1 MSTPADSDNPFAPPR
16 AALQTD
22 EALEGE
28 YVAGG
33 RRRPAGHGATWVSEG
48 WRLFMR
54 SPLSW
59 VLVTVVFV
67 VLWIVVSLVPLV
79 GWVVDNLLL
88 PVLLGGLMLGCRRID
103 RGETFSVSDLFSGFS
118 QRAGPL
124 LVLGLLYLLASV
136 LLLVLGLVIFG
147 AAMMPYMLQGI
158 GIGTAPSAPPPIP
171 DFRLFLLGMLVMMAL
186 AIPIYMAI
194 WFAPALV
201 VFHDVRPAAAMRASF
216 VGCLRNF
223 VPFLVYGVV
232 TFLLAI
238 VASLPLML
246 GWFAFLPVIWASAY
260 AGYRDIYI
268 EA

>member
-1 MSTPADSDNPFAPPR
+1 MSTPADRDNPFAPPR

-28 YVAGG
+28 YVEGG
-33 RRRPAGHGATWVSEG
+33 RRRPAGHGVTWVSEG

-54 SPLSW
+54 APLSW

-67 VLWIVVSLVPLV
+67 VLYIVVSLVPFV
-79 GWVVDNLLL
+79 GWIVDNLLV
-88 PVLLGGLMLGCRRID
+88 PVLLGGLMLGCARIE
-103 RGETFSVSDLFSGFS
+103 RGEAFSVSDLFSGFS

-124 LVLGLLYLLASV
+124 MLLGLLYLVAS
-136 LLLVLGLVIFG
+136 LLILLVVLVIFG
-147 AAMMPYMLQGI
+147 ATMMPFFLQGMT
-158 GIGTAPSAPPPIP
+158 GNAPPAIP
-171 DFRLFLLGMLVMMAL
+171 DFRLFLLALLVMLAL
-186 AIPIYMAI
+186 TLPLYMAI

-201 VFHDVRPAAAMRASF
+201 VFHDVKPAAAMRASF
-216 VGCLRNF
+216 VGCVRNF

-232 TFLLAI
+232 TFLIAI
-238 VASLPLML
+238 VATIPLGL
-246 GWFAFLPVIWASAY
+246 GWLVFMPVLWASEY

>member
-1 MSTPADSDNPFAPPR
+1 MSTPIDRDNPFAPPR
-16 AALQTD
+16 AALQTED
-22 EALEGE
+22 ALECE
-28 YVAGG
+28 YIAGG

-54 SPLSW
+54 APLAW

-67 VLWIVVSLVPLV
+67 VLWIVVSLVPLI
-79 GWVVDNLLL
+79 GWIVDNVLL
-88 PVLLGGLMLGCRRID
+88 PVLLGGLMLGCQRIE

-118 QRAGPL
+118 RRAGPL
-124 LVLGLLYLLASV
+124 LLLGLLYLLASV
-136 LLLVLGLVIFG
+136 LLLLVGLVFFG
-147 AAMMPYMLQGI
+147 AAMMPYFLHGV
-158 GIGTAPSAPPPIP
+158 GVSSSAPPPIP
-171 DFRLFLLGMLVMMAL
+171 DLRLFLLAMLVMLAL
-186 AIPIYMAI
+186 AIPLYMAI

-201 VFHDVRPAAAMRASF
+201 VFHEVGPAAAMRASF

-232 TFLLAI
+232 TFLLAM

-246 GWFAFLPVIWASAY
+246 GWLAFLPVLWASAY